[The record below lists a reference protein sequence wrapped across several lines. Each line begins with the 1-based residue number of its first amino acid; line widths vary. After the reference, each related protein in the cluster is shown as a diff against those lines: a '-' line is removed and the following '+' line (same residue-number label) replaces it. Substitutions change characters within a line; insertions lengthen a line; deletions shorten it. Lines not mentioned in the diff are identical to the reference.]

1 MCSVLGECFLWQMP
15 LRVKYSTETY
25 YLLMVMPSNCSGFC
39 EAEAAQTVHVVNE
52 D

>member
-1 MCSVLGECFLWQMP
+1 MP
-15 LRVKYSTETY
+15 LPVKYSTETY
-25 YLLMVMPSNCSGFC
+25 YLLMVMHGNCSGFC